1 MQSSAV
7 NNSNL
12 NENKQQN
19 EVLANAVKKMANP
32 SDFTPQLLL
41 DMQILNENK
50 ICIVKKDGTHEKF
63 NIQKII
69 NAISK
74 SAERML
80 IKFNETQ
87 LRQICN
93 IVKEQILLLNKNDID
108 IKEIHFIVETALD
121 AVSPKVAQSYRNY
134 RNYKTEFVHMLDK
147 VYRESQKIMYIGDK
161 ENSNADS
168 ALVSTKRSLIF
179 NQLNKELYKQFFLNI
194 DELQAIRDGYIYIH
208 DMSARRDTM
217 NCCLFNV
224 GEVLKGGFEMG
235 NLWYNEPKS
244 LDVAF
249 DVIGDIVM
257 AAASQQYGGFTVPEV
272 DKLLAPYAEKT
283 FERQLE
289 RYTCMGLSLEKAREE
304 AVKDVQ
310 NDFEQGFQ
318 GWEYKFNTVAS
329 SRGDYPFITM
339 TMGLG
344 TGEFEKMASITMLR
358 IREKGQGK
366 KNNKKPVLFPKVVF
380 LYDEELHGEGK
391 PLYDVYKAGVECSKR
406 AMYPDWLSLTGEGY
420 VASIYKK
427 YKKVISP
434 MGCRAFLSPWFER
447 GGMKPADENDEPVFV
462 GRFNI
467 GAVSLH
473 LPMILAKARKESKDF
488 YEVLDYYMELI
499 RKIHIRTYDYL
510 GEMRASVNPL
520 AYCEGGF
527 YGGHLKP
534 HDKIKPILKSATASF
549 GITALNELQE
559 LYNGKSLVEDGQFA
573 LEVMEYINKKINEYK
588 EEDGNLYAIY
598 GTPAERLCGLQVEQ
612 FRNKYGIQEKVSDRG
627 YVSNSFH
634 CHVTEHVTP
643 IQKQDLEKRFWDLFN
658 GGKIQ
663 YVKYPISYNTEAIE
677 TLIHRAMDKGFYE
690 GVNLSLA
697 YCDDCGHQELSMDVC
712 PKCGSKNLTKIDRMN
727 GYLSYSRVNGDTRL
741 NEAKMEEI
749 KDRVSM

>member
-1 MQSSAV
+1 MQNAL
-7 NNSNL
+7 NNKENVVTL
-12 NENKQQN
+12 NSQLVSE
-19 EVLANAVKKMANP
+19 AVKKAREGSLEFKNQVIDA
-32 SDFTPQLLL
+32 SCAVLENLL
-41 DMQILNENK
+41 
-50 ICIVKKDGTHEKF
+50 IVKKDGTKEKY
-63 NIQKII
+63 NVKKVV
-69 NAISK
+69 NAVKK
-74 SAERML
+74 SAARML
-80 IKFNETQ
+80 ITFDEDEIS
-87 LRQICN
+87 RICDYVNKSVASLKKESINILEIHN
-93 IVKEQILLLNKNDID
+93 IVESALE
-108 IKEIHFIVETALD
+108 EIN
-121 AVSPKVAQSYRNY
+121 PRVAQSYRNY
-134 RNYKTEFVHMLDK
+134 RNYKTDFVHMLDK
-147 VYRESQKIMYIGDK
+147 VFQESQKIMYIGDK
-161 ENSNADS
+161 ENSNSDS

-179 NQLNKELYKQFFLNI
+179 NQLNKELYKKFFLTV
-194 DELQAIRDGYIYIH
+194 DDLQAIREGYIYIH

-217 NCCLFNV
+217 NCCLFDV
-224 GEVLKGGFEMG
+224 STVLKGGFEMG
-235 NLWYNEPKS
+235 NLWYNEPKT

-272 DKLLAPYAEKT
+272 DKILAPYAQKSYEKNYD
-283 FERQLE
+283 
-289 RYTCMGLSLEKAREE
+289 RYVCLGLPFEKAREE
-304 AVKDVQ
+304 ALNDVKH
-310 NDFEQGFQ
+310 DFEQGFQ

-339 TMGLG
+339 TFGLG
-344 TGEFEKMASITMLR
+344 TGEFEKMASLIMLKT
-358 IREKGQGK
+358 REGGQGK
-366 KNNKKPVLFPKVVF
+366 KSCKKPVLFPKLVF
-380 LYDEELHGEGK
+380 LFDKNLHSEGCELYE
-391 PLYDVYKAGVECSKR
+391 LYKAGVECSKK

-447 GGMKPADENDEPVFV
+447 GGMTPADDNDSPIFV

-473 LPMILAKARKESKDF
+473 LPMILAKARKESRDF
-488 YEVLDYYMELI
+488 YEVLDYYLELI
-499 RKIHIRTYDYL
+499 RKIHIRTYEYL
-510 GEMRASVNPL
+510 GEMRASINPL

-534 HDKIKPILKSATASF
+534 HDKIKPLLKAATASF

-559 LYNGKSLVEDGQFA
+559 LYNGKSLVEDGQFV
-573 LEVMEYINKKINEYK
+573 LEVMEYINKKVAQFK

-598 GTPAERLCGLQVEQ
+598 GTPAESLCGLQIQQ
-612 FRNKYGIQEKVSDRG
+612 FRKKYGIIDKVSDRG

-634 CHVTEHVTP
+634 CHVSENITP
-643 IQKQDLEKRFWDLFN
+643 IEKQDIENRFWNWFN

-663 YVKYPISYNTEAIE
+663 YVKYPVSYNTKAIE
-677 TLIHRAMDKGFYE
+677 TLVMRAMDMGFYE

-697 YCDDCGHQELSMDVC
+697 YCEDCGHQELSMDTC
-712 PKCGSKNLTKIDRMN
+712 PKCGSMNLTKIDRMN

-741 NEAKMEEI
+741 NDAKMEEI